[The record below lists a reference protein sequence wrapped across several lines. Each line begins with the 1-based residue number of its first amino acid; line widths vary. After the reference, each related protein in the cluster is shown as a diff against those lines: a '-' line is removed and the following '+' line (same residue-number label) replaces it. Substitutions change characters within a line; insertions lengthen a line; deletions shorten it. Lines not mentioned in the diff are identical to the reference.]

1 MGISLARKYLATV
14 WILIAIGTLGG
25 YIETVRANKT
35 VEGKDWAFVVAG
47 LAIGL
52 GLLFYDRLRG
62 SRSQAKTTDSGV
74 L

>member
-25 YIETVRANKT
+25 YIETVRADMT
-35 VEGKDWAFVVAG
+35 VEGKDWAFLVAG
-47 LAIGL
+47 FAIGL
-52 GLLFYDRLRG
+52 GLLFYDRLKG
-62 SRSQAKTTDSGV
+62 GLAQAETTDTGA

>member
-25 YIETVRANKT
+25 YIETVRADMT

>member
-25 YIETVRANKT
+25 YIETVRADMT
-35 VEGKDWAFVVAG
+35 VEGKGWAFVVAG